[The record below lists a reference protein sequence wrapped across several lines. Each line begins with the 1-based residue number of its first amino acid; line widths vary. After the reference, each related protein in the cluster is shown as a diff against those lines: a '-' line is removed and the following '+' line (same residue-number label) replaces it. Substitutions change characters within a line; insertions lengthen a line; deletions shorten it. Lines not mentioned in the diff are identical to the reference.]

1 MVLIAVSSGMMLL
14 WSFVG
19 NRLRGVKEVDNPA
32 ALQLINHKN
41 ALVLDV
47 REESEFQAGHIRG
60 AKLIPLLKLKDRLGE
75 LERYREKPIVVVC
88 RSGNR
93 SATACA
99 LLGNREF
106 GQVYNLSGGMMA
118 WQKADLPQ
126 WKKLRTPLI
135 DGVLQ

>member
-1 MVLIAVSSGMMLL
+1 MQFLQNNVWLVLIAVSSGMMLL

-19 NRLRGVKEVDNPA
+19 NRLRGIKDVDIAA

-47 REESEFQAGHIRG
+47 REESEFKEGHIRG

-75 LERYREKPIVVVC
+75 LERYREQPIVVVC

-93 SATACA
+93 SATGCA

-106 GQVYNLSGGMMA
+106 GQAYNLAGGMMA
-118 WQKADLPQ
+118 WQKAELPVE
-126 WKKLRTPLI
+126 R
-135 DGVLQ
+135 